1 MAIPINITDTGNRS
15 MARKNQQ
22 KSSSEN
28 KHNSSFCVVVNSEQQ
43 YSYWFA
49 DSQLPAG
56 WESTGF
62 IGTRAE
68 CLAEVDNIWTDM
80 RPLSVR
86 ENSARTKSPR
96 KAIDTG
102 AT

>member
-1 MAIPINITDTGNRS
+1 
-15 MARKNQQ
+15 MARKKQQ
-22 KSSSEN
+22 KSTSE
-28 KHNSSFCVVVNSEQQ
+28 KEHNSSFCVVVNSEQQ

-56 WESTGF
+56 WKSTGF
-62 IGTRAE
+62 VGTRAE

-86 ENSARTKSPR
+86 KDSVRKASANSPR

-102 AT
+102 AA

>member
-1 MAIPINITDTGNRS
+1 MATKI
-15 MARKNQQ
+15 KQ
-22 KSSSEN
+22 KSAQKSAHEN
-28 KHNSSFCVVVNSEQQ
+28 RYCVVVNPEEQ

-56 WESTGF
+56 WKSTGF
-62 IGTRAE
+62 IGNREE

-86 ENSARTKSPR
+86 

-102 AT
+102 KT

>member
-1 MAIPINITDTGNRS
+1 MAIPMNITDKGNLT
-15 MARKNQQ
+15 MARKIRQ
-22 KSSSEN
+22 KGSN
-28 KHNSSFCVVVNSEQQ
+28 KNTDNSSFCVVVNSEQQ
-43 YSYWFA
+43 YSYWFS

-56 WESTGF
+56 WKSTGF
-62 IGTRAE
+62 VGTRAE

-80 RPLSVR
+80 RPLSVQ
-86 ENSARTKSPR
+86 

>member
-1 MAIPINITDTGNRS
+1 
-15 MARKNQQ
+15 MARKNKQ
-22 KSSSEN
+22 KSTQKNEL
-28 KHNSSFCVVVNSEQQ
+28 NSNFCVVVNLEQQ

-56 WESTGF
+56 WKSTGF
-62 IGTRAE
+62 VGTRAE

-86 ENSARTKSPR
+86 KDNLR

-102 AT
+102 ST

>member
-1 MAIPINITDTGNRS
+1 MAIPINITDTGNRP
-15 MARKNQQ
+15 MTRKKRQ
-22 KSSSEN
+22 KSSDKNTFIERE
-28 KHNSSFCVVVNSEQQ
+28 NSSFCVVVNSEQQ
-43 YSYWFA
+43 YSYWYA
-49 DSQLPAG
+49 DRQLPAG
-56 WESTGF
+56 WTSTGF
-62 IGTRAE
+62 VGTRAE

-86 ENSARTKSPR
+86 

>member
-1 MAIPINITDTGNRS
+1 MAIPINITDKGNRP
-15 MARKNQQ
+15 MARKKRQ
-22 KSSSEN
+22 KSSSES
-28 KHNSSFCVVVNSEQQ
+28 KDNSSFCVVVNSEQQ

-56 WESTGF
+56 WKSTGF
-62 IGTRAE
+62 VGSRAE
-68 CLAEVDNIWTDM
+68 CLEEVDNIWTDM

-86 ENSARTKSPR
+86 